1 VPQDRDDAGQ
11 PAARATDG
19 AAAGQVPDQGAR
31 TAGRAADHEAIDR
44 LAGALVPALIA
55 KLGSLNVGELEIREG
70 DWRIR
75 LRRPAG
81 ATGPLYGRRSTD
93 RPSRAHPGHEQH
105 GHAPA
110 TPEPRRGQRSSSAPA
125 DPSTNGRGGPGLDPG
140 SGERGAGSGTTASAG
155 MAGGATRGARD
166 AGAPDDPGLGQIAT
180 SPAVGVFQ
188 PGPNAVG
195 GTRVRAGDRLGVVDM
210 LGVPQEVV
218 APADGIVVGVIVDAG
233 TAVEYGQELI
243 HLEPA
248 AAVEGR

>member
-1 VPQDRDDAGQ
+1 VPDDRD
-11 PAARATDG
+11 PARADPRDDS
-19 AAAGQVPDQGAR
+19 A
-31 TAGRAADHEAIDR
+31 RAADHAAIDR
-44 LAGALVPALIA
+44 LAGTLVPALIA
-55 KLGSLNVGELEIREG
+55 KLGTLNVGELEVHEG

-81 ATGPLYGRRSTD
+81 AVSTYGRRVTD
-93 RPSRAHPGHEQH
+93 RPSRTHPGHEQH

-110 TPEPRRGQRSSSAPA
+110 TPEPHRTARNVPSAAPA
-125 DPSTNGRGGPGLDPG
+125 STNGSGGPGLAAVGPGRATDSSAGGPRDP
-140 SGERGAGSGTTASAG
+140 SGVAGSS
-155 MAGGATRGARD
+155 
-166 AGAPDDPGLGQIAT
+166 QVAT

-188 PGPNAVG
+188 PGAKTVA

-218 APADGIVVGVIVDAG
+218 APIDGIVVGVIVDAG

-248 AAVEGR
+248 VAAEGR

>member
-1 VPQDRDDAGQ
+1 MPDDRDPARADPRDDA
-11 PAARATDG
+11 A
-19 AAAGQVPDQGAR
+19 
-31 TAGRAADHEAIDR
+31 RAADHAGIDR

-55 KLGSLNVGELEIREG
+55 KLGTLNVGELEVHEG

-81 ATGPLYGRRSTD
+81 AVSTYGRRVTD

-110 TPEPRRGQRSSSAPA
+110 TPEPHRTARIVPSAA
-125 DPSTNGRGGPGLDPG
+125 AAATNGSGGPGLAAVGPG
-140 SGERGAGSGTTASAG
+140 RAMESAGSGRAASGAG
-155 MAGGATRGARD
+155 AGGS
-166 AGAPDDPGLGQIAT
+166 APVAT

-188 PGPNAVG
+188 PGAKTVS

-218 APADGIVVGVIVDAG
+218 APVDGIVVGVIVDAG
-233 TAVEYGQELI
+233 TAVEYGQELVQ
-243 HLEPA
+243 LEPA
-248 AAVEGR
+248 VAAEGR

>member
-1 VPQDRDDAGQ
+1 VPDDRDPARADPRDDA
-11 PAARATDG
+11 A
-19 AAAGQVPDQGAR
+19 
-31 TAGRAADHEAIDR
+31 RAADHAGIDR
-44 LAGALVPALIA
+44 LAGTLVPALIA
-55 KLGSLNVGELEIREG
+55 KLGTLNVGELEVHEG

-81 ATGPLYGRRSTD
+81 AVSTHGRRASD

-105 GHAPA
+105 GHAAA
-110 TPEPRRGQRSSSAPA
+110 TPEPHRTARNVPSAA
-125 DPSTNGRGGPGLDPG
+125 AAATNGSGGPGLAAVGPGRATDP
-140 SGERGAGSGTTASAG
+140 GAGSGREPRDPSGAG
-155 MAGGATRGARD
+155 AGGSA
-166 AGAPDDPGLGQIAT
+166 QVAT

-188 PGPNAVG
+188 PGTKTIA

-218 APADGIVVGVIVDAG
+218 APIDGIVVGVVVDAG

-248 AAVEGR
+248 VAAEGR